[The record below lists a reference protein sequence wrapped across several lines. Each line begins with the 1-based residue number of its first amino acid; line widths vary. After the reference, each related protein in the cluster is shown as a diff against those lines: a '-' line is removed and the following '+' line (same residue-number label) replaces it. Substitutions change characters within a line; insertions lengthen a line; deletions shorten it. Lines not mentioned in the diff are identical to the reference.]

1 MIQNKLM
8 KNGTLDFKE
17 LKKRVSGAWGVLTG
31 TKFATKA
38 QLTPRKK
45 KEQQEQLFYVI
56 EK

>member
-1 MIQNKLM
+1 M